1 MSRAFVPLESTS
13 KNPNGKQLSQPQ
25 NGSVYGAY
33 LYWNG
38 ELWASENSSV
48 HLGAAA
54 GQINQLPNAIAIGAN
69 AGNLNQKINAIAIGA
84 NSGAKQQ
91 GADSIAI
98 GYSSGY
104 TNQSSTSIAIGYFA
118 GFDNQYPQCVAIGQ
132 GAGYHYQGSASIA
145 IGTNAGQTNQ
155 SSNSV
160 AIGQLSGRFSQG
172 INSIAIGQNAGS
184 YAQGS
189 NSIAIGYGAGVTSQA
204 QNSII
209 LNASTI
215 PLNTSNMGFF
225 VSSIQGPRS
234 SSNVLS
240 YNTTTNEIYYN
251 GSSERYKYDI
261 EPLTKDTSVIYDL
274 QPREF
279 KYNMTGESDIGLIA
293 EEAFECDPSFAY
305 LDKDQI
311 PEGIQWNVI
320 TTYLIAEVKKLKM
333 EIDELE
339 SAKK

>member
-1 MSRAFVPLESTS
+1 MPRAAYVSLESTS

-38 ELWASENSSV
+38 ELWASENSAV
-48 HLGAAA
+48 HLGAYA
-54 GQINQLPNAIAIGAN
+54 GLNNQQP
-69 AGNLNQKINAIAIGA
+69 NAIAIGA
-84 NSGAKQQ
+84 NSGNLNQQ
-91 GADSIAI
+91 QNAIAIGADAGYRRQTENSIAI
-98 GYSSGY
+98 G
-104 TNQSSTSIAIGYFA
+104 N
-118 GFDNQYPQCVAIGQ
+118 V
-132 GAGYHYQGSASIA
+132 AGYNY
-145 IGTNAGQTNQ
+145 
-155 SSNSV
+155 
-160 AIGQLSGRFSQG
+160 QG
-172 INSIAIGQNAGS
+172 INSIAIGQFAGFESQSPESIAIGQGAGYQSQDYRCIAIGLNAGQTNQ
-184 YAQGS
+184 AS
-189 NSIAIGYGAGVTSQA
+189 NSIAIGQGSGQQYQGINSIAIGQQAGAYEQGANSIAIGYNAGATSQA
-204 QNSII
+204 PNSIV

-215 PLNTSNMGFF
+215 PLNTNNSGLF
-225 VSSIQGPRS
+225 VSSIRGPMS

-261 EPLTKDTSVIYDL
+261 EPLSKDTSVIYNL
-274 QPREF
+274 QPCEF

-293 EEAFECDPSFAY
+293 EDAFECDPSFAY

-333 EIDELE
+333 ELDELE
-339 SAKK
+339 KK